1 MLRLDPAPATMPP
14 GERLYAIGDIH
25 GCATRLAAL
34 HARIA
39 EDFSARP
46 VERATLLHLGD
57 YIDKGED
64 SAGVLSFLSDHR
76 RPEGL
81 EAVFLTGNHEAA
93 MLAALAGGAG
103 DVADWLWCGGR
114 PTLASYALDPG
125 AGPAT
130 WAGALPAGH
139 LAFLR
144 GLRRTHRAGG
154 YFFTHAG
161 VRPGVALEQQSAED
175 LIRIRQPFLSSEARH
190 GAVVVHGHTARAE
203 PEVRHNR
210 INLDTAAWSGG
221 PLTCGVFEGDRLGFI
236 FG

>member
-1 MLRLDPAPATMPP
+1 MLRLDPAPAALPP

-25 GCATRLAAL
+25 GCAARLAAL

-39 EDFSARP
+39 EDVRDRP
-46 VERATLLHLGD
+46 VARSTLLHLGD

-64 SAGVLSFLSDHR
+64 SAGVLSFLAD
-76 RPEGL
+76 RPAPDGM

-93 MLAALAGGAG
+93 LLAALAGGAG

-114 PTLASYALDPG
+114 ATLASYGLDPD
-125 AGPAT
+125 AGPGG
-130 WAGALPAGH
+130 WAAALPPVH

-161 VRPGVALEQQSAED
+161 IRPGVALEDQREDD

-203 PEVRHNR
+203 PEIRHNR

-221 PLTCGVFEGDRLGFI
+221 PLSCGVFEGDRIGFL